1 MNYSFQFR
9 EIWQNWPELLS
20 GVLTT
25 IELSAL
31 AMVIG
36 LSIAVACA
44 MFRRTSMQPL
54 HWLTTGY
61 VELIRNTPL
70 LVQGFLIFFGL
81 PWLGL
86 HLKPDVAALIALSL
100 NVGAYTTEI
109 VRAGLDSVSRGQ
121 IEAGQALG
129 LTRWQIFLKVE
140 LFQALAAVFPAISSQ
155 FILLLLASSLMS
167 TIGSTELTGAANDI
181 QSRFFR
187 SFEVYIVATMLYFVM
202 ALGFSAIF
210 ALIER
215 YLFQARRLSRGAS

>member
-9 EIWQNWPELLS
+9 EVWQNWPLLLS
-20 GVLTT
+20 GVSTT
-25 IELSAL
+25 VELSAL
-31 AMVIG
+31 AMIIG
-36 LSIAVACA
+36 LSIAIACA
-44 MFRRTSMQPL
+44 MLRRTSIKPV
-54 HWLTTGY
+54 HWLVTAY

-86 HLKPDVAALIALSL
+86 RLKPDAAALIALSL

-109 VRAGLDSVSRGQ
+109 IRAGLDSVSRGQ

-129 LTRWQIFLKVE
+129 LKRWQIFLKVE

-167 TIGSTELTGAANDI
+167 TIGATELTGAANDI

-202 ALGFSAIF
+202 ALGFSALF
-210 ALIER
+210 ATIER